1 MNSIYSVFDRPMAL
15 LLLLLAIFLVIGQ
28 TAAFLLSLRER
39 KSRKQTLSAA
49 LHLLVGFLVFVIL
62 LDGYDNVNVVSI
74 PRDSV
79 QTGWFVFSLPW
90 MVYAAYELLS
100 VLLLLCQLRA
110 YRRYKNGTV
119 TPDAIRRAVDLLPK
133 GICISQADG
142 SVRLS
147 NLKMAALCRELTGER
162 LSDARK
168 LWTYLEQSGEDQGG
182 KRLIHTPHG
191 EVWLFAK
198 DTLTAQGRAYDRTS
212 AVNVTERYRI
222 TEELREKNAHL
233 QQIQR
238 RMKEA
243 SDLSAEMF
251 VKQEEASARSALHNE
266 LGQVLL
272 MGRHYVLHPESTDSA
287 MVALMTRQM
296 NSFLLGESRAPA
308 AEAEDELR
316 RAISTAASIGVT
328 VELKGAAPEEG
339 RLRAVLAAAIRE
351 CAANAVKHA
360 EGDRLFAA
368 ITRTADS
375 TVMTVTNNGRPPKGP
390 VAESGGLLSLRR
402 SAEAVGGQMRI
413 QSLPAFSLTL
423 TFPE

>member
-1 MNSIYSVFDRPMAL
+1 MNSIYSVFDKPLGL
-15 LLLLLAIFLVIGQ
+15 LLLLLALFLVMGQ
-28 TAAFLLSLRER
+28 TAAFPLSLRER
-39 KSRKQTLSAA
+39 RSRKQTLSAA

-62 LDGYDNVNVVSI
+62 LDGYGNVNDASI

-119 TPDAIRRAVDLLPK
+119 TPDAIRQTVDLLPE
-133 GICISQADG
+133 GICVSQADG

-147 NLKMAALCRELTGER
+147 NLKMVALCRELTGER

-198 DTLTAQGRAYDRTS
+198 DTLTAQGRAYERTS

-222 TEELREKNAHL
+222 TEELRAKNAHL

-251 VKQEEASARSALHNE
+251 VKQEEANARSALHNE

-308 AEAEDELR
+308 AEAQDELR
-316 RAISTAASIGVT
+316 RAISTAASIGVS

-368 ITRTADS
+368 ITRTAAG

-402 SAEAVGGQMRI
+402 SAEAAGGQMRI

>member
-1 MNSIYSVFDRPMAL
+1 MNSIYSVFAMPLGL
-15 LLLLLAIFLVIGQ
+15 LLLLLALFLVIGQ
-28 TAAFLLSLRER
+28 TVAFLLSLRER

-62 LDGYDNVNVVSI
+62 LDGYGNVNDASI
-74 PRDSV
+74 PRNSV

-119 TPDAIRRAVDLLPK
+119 TPDAIRRAVDLLPE
-133 GICISQADG
+133 GICVSQADG
-142 SVRLS
+142 TVLLS

-198 DTLTAQGRAYDRTS
+198 DTLTAQGRDYERTS

-251 VKQEEASARSALHNE
+251 VKQEKASARSALHNE

-316 RAISTAASIGVT
+316 RAISTAASIGVS

-368 ITRTADS
+368 ITRTADG

-402 SAEAVGGQMRI
+402 SAEAAGGQMRI

>member
-1 MNSIYSVFDRPMAL
+1 MNSIYSVFDRPLGL
-15 LLLLLAIFLVIGQ
+15 LLLLLALFLVIGQ
-28 TAAFLLSLRER
+28 TVAFLLSLRER

-62 LDGYDNVNVVSI
+62 LDGYGNVNDASI
-74 PRDSV
+74 PRNSV

-119 TPDAIRRAVDLLPK
+119 TPDAIRRAVDLLPE
-133 GICISQADG
+133 GICVSQADG
-142 SVRLS
+142 TVLLS

-198 DTLTAQGRAYDRTS
+198 DTLTAQGRDYERTS

-251 VKQEEASARSALHNE
+251 VKQEKASARSALHNE

-316 RAISTAASIGVT
+316 RAISTAASIGVS

-368 ITRTADS
+368 ITRTADG

-402 SAEAVGGQMRI
+402 SAEAAGGQMRI